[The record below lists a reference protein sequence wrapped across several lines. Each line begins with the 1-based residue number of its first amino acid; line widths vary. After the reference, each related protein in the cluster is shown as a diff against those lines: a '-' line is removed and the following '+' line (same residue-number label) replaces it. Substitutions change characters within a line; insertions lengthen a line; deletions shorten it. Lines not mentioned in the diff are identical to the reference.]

1 MAKKN
6 ILNENN
12 EVVNE
17 LETTIETTEVATET
31 VVETVTETIT
41 EVVVET
47 VTETIHEVVVE
58 TRNTLLHNYVCELER
73 GVYQIEIQLIDTED
87 RIIVPVNIIPS
98 RKFGD
103 MNVLDYITYYLTS
116 ELKYK
121 RFTVISMN

>member
-1 MAKKN
+1 MAKQN

-17 LETTIETTEVATET
+17 LETTIETTEVAVKT
-31 VVETVTETIT
+31 VVETVTETIP

-47 VTETIHEVVVE
+47 VVE
-58 TRNTLLHNYVCELER
+58 TRNTLLRKHVCDLEYR
-73 GVYQIEIQLIDTED
+73 LYQIEIQLIDTEE

-98 RKFGD
+98 RRFGD
-103 MNVLDYITYYLTS
+103 MNVLDYIIYYLTS

>member
-17 LETTIETTEVATET
+17 LETTIETTEVATEA
-31 VVETVTETIT
+31 VVETVTETIPDVIL
-41 EVVVET
+41 EPAPIET
-47 VTETIHEVVVE
+47 GIE
-58 TRNTLLHNYVCELER
+58 TRNTLLRKHVCDLEHR
-73 GVYQIEIQLIDTED
+73 LYQIEIQLIDTEE

-98 RKFGD
+98 RRFSD